1 MAFQLI
7 PNTGWFQL
15 PVFCRSHSER
25 VLTLDSEH
33 TWSLGLIILL
43 WAFLISIQ
51 HLENHRRHITLPVN
65 SMCSKPPR
73 NGACLCKA
81 DLHSVTE
88 LMVENVCTFLDVIPS
103 VWARVCQSESKWCS
117 RYLVREKQSSQGEP
131 RHRATPQEDTMLVHV
146 ALINTQESYL
156 KREMFLLFSGIVGW
170 QCWF

>member
-7 PNTGWFQL
+7 PNSGGFQL
-15 PVFCRSHSER
+15 PGFCRSHSER
-25 VLTLDSEH
+25 VLTLDSKH

-51 HLENHRRHITLPVN
+51 HMENHGRYITLPVN
-65 SMCSKPPR
+65 GTCSEPPG

-103 VWARVCQSESKWCS
+103 VWDGVCQSESKWCS
-117 RYLVREKQSSQGEP
+117 STWWGKNRVVRQG
-131 RHRATPQEDTMLVHV
+131 HITPQEDTMLVRV
-146 ALINTQESYL
+146 AMINTPVSYL
-156 KREMFLLFSGIVGW
+156 KREMFLSFSGIVGW
-170 QCWF
+170 PCWF